1 MLTCFDVAEYFLE
14 KNDESA
20 GDVISN
26 LHLQKLVYYAQGFCL
41 AMYGRPL
48 FQEKIEAWQQG
59 PVCPVLY
66 NQYEPNEAF
75 GIPEPEA
82 LDFSPF
88 TAEDSALMDEVYSV
102 FGQFSAWKLRDM
114 TLEEAPWKNT
124 PIGREISHTK
134 MASFFK
140 SRLDG

>member
-48 FQEKIEAWQQG
+48 FQERIEAWQQA

-66 NQYEPNEAF
+66 HRYEANGTF
-75 GIPEPEA
+75 GIPAP
-82 LDFSPF
+82 DDIDFGKFSPEES
-88 TAEDSALMDEVYSV
+88 TLIDEVYDV
-102 FGQFSAWKLRDM
+102 YCQFSAWKLRDM
-114 TLEEAPWKNT
+114 TLKEEPWKKT
-124 PIGREISHTK
+124 AIGGEITQAA

-140 SRLDG
+140 SRLEG